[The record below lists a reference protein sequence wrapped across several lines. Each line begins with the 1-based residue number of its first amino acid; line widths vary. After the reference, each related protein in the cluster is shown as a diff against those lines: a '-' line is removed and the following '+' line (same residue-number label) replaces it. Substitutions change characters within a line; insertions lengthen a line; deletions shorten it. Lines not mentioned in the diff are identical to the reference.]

1 MTDVVV
7 IKREELDAII
17 RDTAEMASKKTAE
30 ILRKQLGTMRPRH
43 VNQTQAAEML
53 NLSPS
58 TICRMVK
65 AGNIR
70 LNKCGLIPIEQLE
83 ECVA

>member
-7 IKREELDAII
+7 MKREDFDATI
-17 RDTAEMASKKTAE
+17 RAAAEAASKKTAE
-30 ILRKQLGTMRPRH
+30 ILRKQLGGMRPVH
-43 VNQTQAAEML
+43 VNMTQAAEML
-53 NLSPS
+53 NLSVS
-58 TICRMVK
+58 TISRMVK

-83 ECVA
+83 ECVS